1 MCNTNVVFGSSNGCS
16 EVFLQIQ
23 KSTPPNTWLR
33 LRDYKARA
41 LVEEY
46 RTGGPYLAHVGYS
59 VDIHWIRLTSFG
71 EQFYREN
78 WQSYRELYPEVDAPA
93 PDGEKGNA

>member
-1 MCNTNVVFGSSNGCS
+1 MQHTRSLGSPSASLGAYQW
-16 EVFLQIQ
+16 VQ

-33 LRDYKARA
+33 LRDFKAGP

-46 RTGGPYLAHVGYS
+46 RTAGPYLAHVGYS
-59 VDIHWIRLTSFG
+59 TDLHWIRLTPFG

-78 WQSYRELYPEVDAPA
+78 WQQYRDLYPEVTAPT
-93 PDGEKGNA
+93 PGE